1 MANLQLS
8 RIKNMGIATKGL
20 LAVGLFIGV
29 AVLVLVFSFWG
40 DYKDARD
47 RGRRLLEAE
56 TGVLADRISGFLKD
70 RAGDMRMLGRL
81 DIVRLAV
88 EIGGGQGGTDKFLAD
103 FLEESGY
110 YEAVAVIDTA
120 GRVLASSD
128 KGLVSLD
135 LGKASWFADAV
146 NGGIVHGPVRLPASG
161 KPDGASGGTWS
172 VVVASPVVFP
182 GQGHMGCVV
191 GFVRE
196 DALVSHL
203 QSVTGAIGDMGGV
216 AYLVE
221 AKRGV
226 VFTHPDKGRIGRAL
240 AEDGRGVVA
249 GLNGIG
255 EIPSGQGVPETLTAC
270 TRSIRPVE
278 GFSMPSL
285 LAVTEVP
292 SSRIYSGLKDV
303 LIRQMA
309 VGALVVL
316 FLALIGYLVNRDMV
330 RPIVDTA
337 QALERAARDFDLTVR
352 IGVRNR
358 DEIGRMA
365 EAVNLFMKTMQE
377 TFLHMKETSAVFLK
391 SSGQVFEVAK
401 RIVENASLQAER
413 AKDVVQRISVMGQTA
428 SEVAG
433 HAETSA
439 KLAHEAA
446 RVIQE
451 MAQSSAKIIK
461 ASSQNKEGADEAGR
475 IVGAMGDT
483 AKEVQAKAQA
493 QSEAAIRSAGSLSL
507 IAERLQGMAEDARQS
522 AKRSQS
528 ALESAIEGR
537 QAMESTVRGM
547 EAIAESS
554 DQVRE
559 IVDLISDIAEQTHLL
574 ALNAAIEAARAGE
587 HGRGFSVVAEEIR
600 KLAERTADSTKEI
613 AGLVGGSLEK
623 VAEGKISTQ
632 KTAQAISEIV
642 RSVEESSD
650 VSGRI
655 ALMSAEYAEDAGGL
669 LGATGELTELA
680 QGIVTLTDKQA
691 ERRKMTEDAIQRIVA
706 LSDDIAASANSAGVV
721 TKSASET
728 IGKVVANSSEIT
740 ARTAKQRERSAALQK
755 VMNEMGEM
763 AILNAQGA
771 QETLA
776 TIEDLISKARRVDQ
790 EVTKF
795 KVAAF

>member
-483 AKEVQAKAQA
+483 AKEGPGQGPGPIRGGHPLSRIPQPHCRKAPGYGGGR
-493 QSEAAIRSAGSLSL
+493 EAVGKTVP
-507 IAERLQGMAEDARQS
+507 ERP
-522 AKRSQS
+522 
-528 ALESAIEGR
+528 
-537 QAMESTVRGM
+537 
-547 EAIAESS
+547 
-554 DQVRE
+554 
-559 IVDLISDIAEQTHLL
+559 
-574 ALNAAIEAARAGE
+574 GE
-587 HGRGFSVVAEEIR
+587 CH
-600 KLAERTADSTKEI
+600 
-613 AGLVGGSLEK
+613 
-623 VAEGKISTQ
+623 
-632 KTAQAISEIV
+632 
-642 RSVEESSD
+642 
-650 VSGRI
+650 
-655 ALMSAEYAEDAGGL
+655 
-669 LGATGELTELA
+669 
-680 QGIVTLTDKQA
+680 
-691 ERRKMTEDAIQRIVA
+691 
-706 LSDDIAASANSAGVV
+706 
-721 TKSASET
+721 
-728 IGKVVANSSEIT
+728 
-740 ARTAKQRERSAALQK
+740 
-755 VMNEMGEM
+755 
-763 AILNAQGA
+763 
-771 QETLA
+771 
-776 TIEDLISKARRVDQ
+776 
-790 EVTKF
+790 
-795 KVAAF
+795 

>member
-1 MANLQLS
+1 
-8 RIKNMGIATKGL
+8 
-20 LAVGLFIGV
+20 
-29 AVLVLVFSFWG
+29 
-40 DYKDARD
+40 
-47 RGRRLLEAE
+47 
-56 TGVLADRISGFLKD
+56 
-70 RAGDMRMLGRL
+70 
-81 DIVRLAV
+81 
-88 EIGGGQGGTDKFLAD
+88 
-103 FLEESGY
+103 
-110 YEAVAVIDTA
+110 
-120 GRVLASSD
+120 
-128 KGLVSLD
+128 
-135 LGKASWFADAV
+135 
-146 NGGIVHGPVRLPASG
+146 
-161 KPDGASGGTWS
+161 
-172 VVVASPVVFP
+172 
-182 GQGHMGCVV
+182 
-191 GFVRE
+191 
-196 DALVSHL
+196 
-203 QSVTGAIGDMGGV
+203 
-216 AYLVE
+216 
-221 AKRGV
+221 
-226 VFTHPDKGRIGRAL
+226 
-240 AEDGRGVVA
+240 
-249 GLNGIG
+249 
-255 EIPSGQGVPETLTAC
+255 
-270 TRSIRPVE
+270 
-278 GFSMPSL
+278 
-285 LAVTEVP
+285 
-292 SSRIYSGLKDV
+292 
-303 LIRQMA
+303 
-309 VGALVVL
+309 
-316 FLALIGYLVNRDMV
+316 
-330 RPIVDTA
+330 
-337 QALERAARDFDLTVR
+337 
-352 IGVRNR
+352 
-358 DEIGRMA
+358 
-365 EAVNLFMKTMQE
+365 
-377 TFLHMKETSAVFLK
+377 
-391 SSGQVFEVAK
+391 
-401 RIVENASLQAER
+401 
-413 AKDVVQRISVMGQTA
+413 
-428 SEVAG
+428 
-433 HAETSA
+433 
-439 KLAHEAA
+439 
-446 RVIQE
+446 
-451 MAQSSAKIIK
+451 
-461 ASSQNKEGADEAGR
+461 
-475 IVGAMGDT
+475 
-483 AKEVQAKAQA
+483 
-493 QSEAAIRSAGSLSL
+493 
-507 IAERLQGMAEDARQS
+507 MAEDARQS